1 MSAQGLDRGLREEL
15 ERANFQHREEIQEI
29 RSAAREEQR
38 QLHEMIS
45 ALRVQ
50 LEKKDGR

>member
-1 MSAQGLDRGLREEL
+1 M
-15 ERANFQHREEIQEI
+15 ERANLQHKEEIQEI

-45 ALRVQ
+45 ALRAQ
-50 LEKKDGR
+50 LEKQDGR

>member
-1 MSAQGLDRGLREEL
+1 VNLRCKDEV
-15 ERANFQHREEIQEI
+15 QET

-45 ALRVQ
+45 ALREQ
-50 LEKKDGR
+50 LENKNGR